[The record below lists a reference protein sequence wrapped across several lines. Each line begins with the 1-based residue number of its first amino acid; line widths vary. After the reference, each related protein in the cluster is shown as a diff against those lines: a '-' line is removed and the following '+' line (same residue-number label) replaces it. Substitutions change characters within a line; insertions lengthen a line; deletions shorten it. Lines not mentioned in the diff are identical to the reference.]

1 MKHGIRFESSSV
13 QRLLSTALELSITS
27 RLLILIGNVRDV
39 EMAAITEW
47 QQASS
52 ALTKNC

>member
-13 QRLLSTALELSITS
+13 QRQLSTALDLSITS